1 MIKNTL
7 SLNDYTNQKTNKD
20 DCEKIAI
27 AIAQATKRAWEDC
40 RFTAQEAPNIGHD
53 GKFGIQLA
61 GYVINFQLH
70 SEVDKDPNEIDSYAT
85 VDSITNNGKY
95 ESINVDEIEHYLEIH
110 NADWYTV
117 EYFYFKHLPE
127 FIDTSKVELFSFYQ
141 KIKKGRKYLKV
152 GELRAED
159 KDKAQVQPSN
169 IYAPSQYTGEVPTIS
184 VGLTFATYKQINA
197 YIKTWKKSEEDYEKE
212 VKEREEEQKRRDLEY
227 KLNHKPNTSSDT
239 SDGF

>member
-7 SLNDYTNQKTNKD
+7 SLNDYTKQKTNKD

-27 AIAQATKRAWEDC
+27 AIAHATKRAWEDC
-40 RFTAQEAPNIGHD
+40 RFTAKEAPTIGHD

-61 GYVINFQLH
+61 GYVVSFQLH
-70 SEVDKDPNEIDSYAT
+70 SEVEKDPDRIDSYAT

-110 NADWYTV
+110 NANWYII
-117 EYFYFKHLPE
+117 EDYYFKHLPE

-152 GELRAED
+152 GQLEAED
-159 KDKAQVQPSN
+159 IDKAQVQPSN
-169 IYAPSQYTGEVPTIS
+169 MYAPSQYTGDVPTI
-184 VGLTFATYKQINA
+184 GIDLTFATYKQINA
-197 YIKTWKKSEEDYEKE
+197 YIKAWKKSEEDYEKE
-212 VKEREEEQKRRDLEY
+212 VKEKEEEQKCRDLEY
-227 KLNHKPNTSSDT
+227 ELNHKPNRISDT
-239 SDGF
+239 SDSF